1 MLSLLT
7 SLAILSS
14 VGRFLHLTDV
24 HYDLLYE
31 PGSPTK
37 CVLGSTGLGC
47 CHKHDLP
54 LKNSTKA
61 SKWGDYNC
69 DTSRLFLE
77 ETLKY
82 INNNLEPIDFVFYTG
97 DSAGHHDF
105 ANTPSIIMDTIT
117 DMDQL
122 LRDNF
127 PGRPEPDNTFFL

>member
-69 DTSRLFLE
+69 DTSRLFL
-77 ETLKY
+77 
-82 INNNLEPIDFVFYTG
+82 
-97 DSAGHHDF
+97 
-105 ANTPSIIMDTIT
+105 
-117 DMDQL
+117 
-122 LRDNF
+122 
-127 PGRPEPDNTFFL
+127 